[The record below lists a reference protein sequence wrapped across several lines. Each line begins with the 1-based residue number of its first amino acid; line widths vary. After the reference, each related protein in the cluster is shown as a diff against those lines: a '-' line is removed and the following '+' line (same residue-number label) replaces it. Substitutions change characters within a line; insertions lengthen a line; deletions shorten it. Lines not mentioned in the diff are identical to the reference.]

1 MALGRKIARGQSEAT
16 PARALGAV
24 FVVVF
29 AVVAVVV
36 AVALALYL
44 LL

>member
-1 MALGRKIARGQSEAT
+1 MDFGRKMARGQSEAT

-36 AVALALYL
+36 GAALLIYL